1 MKTVDIKKFVHL
13 AVENPQ
19 DIQRVGRNVKII
31 YQFIRYGKKALTKVN
46 PTLVYIDAVISVTDA
61 FVQYFTYRKAVEVT
75 KQLQIKL
82 ETRKIELANLKA
94 QYEEMLKTE
103 QVEINTHIHLIQ
115 EKISSDRDRFELLKK
130 IYDQTGEHL
139 EMIKNQL
146 FNLKRNY
153 MSDDEIRKLEKKYL
167 EAIHARLNI
176 TNIIIGG

>member
-1 MKTVDIKKFVHL
+1 M
-13 AVENPQ
+13 
-19 DIQRVGRNVKII
+19 
-31 YQFIRYGKKALTKVN
+31 
-46 PTLVYIDAVISVTDA
+46 
-61 FVQYFTYRKAVEVT
+61 
-75 KQLQIKL
+75 
-82 ETRKIELANLKA
+82 KA